1 MKGCDIVA
9 KFNLIDEPW
18 IAVISKESGDNLLL
32 SLRDVFE
39 KAPTLSQLAGD
50 SKTQDFAVLRLLLA
64 ILQTVYSRMDA
75 SGQAYDQV
83 DLTERYQQIKDVDE
97 FDEDDYVQSLEETW
111 QLIWEEGEF
120 SEAVNDYLEAWYD
133 RFYLFDDQ
141 YPFFQVTQADI
152 AEDKISKSKASSIQA
167 KNINRTISES
177 GNKIALFSPSYGENK
192 ELLWADQV
200 ARWLL
205 TFQGYSGLS
214 DKVIF
219 GKEKY
224 KASKGWLFDIGGL
237 YLGGR
242 NLFETLWLNTVLV
255 HPREEYR
262 LNRQKPCWEFTGLET
277 IDHYFSGDNCD
288 NLAELY
294 CAWSRAIY
302 IDPESD
308 LNKPFSFEVVKL
320 PEINHVDNFLEPM
333 TVWRKNASGE
343 NKGRYTPR
351 KHVAGQSLWRSF
363 GLVLPSNSKKEEN
376 EGESH
381 RPEIITWLDYLDDIT
396 DSLLDDYPLTIHAI
410 SMQDD
415 GNATSWVPTDEIYD
429 ELKIDDQV
437 AADVSSAGWIP
448 RINDTVT
455 ETKEAI
461 ERTFRYFLMEIK
473 DIRNLGSNDFVDQKI
488 EELYFLIDLPFR
500 DWLIEI
506 KPEDAKDQKIIQW
519 RQVLRKIVMNKINHM
534 VQEAGPRDYKGKV
547 YEAKDGQTY
556 LKNIATAY
564 NTVTY
569 FINKKLSVREDR
581 HD

>member
-18 IAVISKESGDNLLL
+18 IAVINKESGDNLLL

-237 YLGGR
+237 YLGG
-242 NLFETLWLNTVLV
+242 
-255 HPREEYR
+255 
-262 LNRQKPCWEFTGLET
+262 
-277 IDHYFSGDNCD
+277 
-288 NLAELY
+288 
-294 CAWSRAIY
+294 
-302 IDPESD
+302 
-308 LNKPFSFEVVKL
+308 
-320 PEINHVDNFLEPM
+320 
-333 TVWRKNASGE
+333 
-343 NKGRYTPR
+343 
-351 KHVAGQSLWRSF
+351 
-363 GLVLPSNSKKEEN
+363 
-376 EGESH
+376 
-381 RPEIITWLDYLDDIT
+381 
-396 DSLLDDYPLTIHAI
+396 
-410 SMQDD
+410 
-415 GNATSWVPTDEIYD
+415 EIY
-429 ELKIDDQV
+429 LKLC
-437 AADVSSAGWIP
+437 G
-448 RINDTVT
+448 
-455 ETKEAI
+455 
-461 ERTFRYFLMEIK
+461 
-473 DIRNLGSNDFVDQKI
+473 
-488 EELYFLIDLPFR
+488 
-500 DWLIEI
+500 
-506 KPEDAKDQKIIQW
+506 
-519 RQVLRKIVMNKINHM
+519 
-534 VQEAGPRDYKGKV
+534 
-547 YEAKDGQTY
+547 
-556 LKNIATAY
+556 
-564 NTVTY
+564 
-569 FINKKLSVREDR
+569 
-581 HD
+581 